1 MPKFAVY
8 YNPPAASP
16 ADPLGSGQLGDD
28 IRAGAALPHNNPARD
43 RLTGFDPAWVDRAAE
58 YGFHVTVA
66 GTYTCDPA
74 DLDAVRAGVAAV
86 MDCFN
91 PAHAFTL
98 RPMALEWWGDP
109 AAVLLVCT
117 PNSHFQMLHTAL
129 CAYLP
134 RWGTGSRGFDRLAR
148 DSGYL
153 ADQSHAQRRI
163 RHFYTA
169 YIFDEFM
176 PHFTLLN
183 PYPGGDRDRLR
194 AEIRAPMDEIVI
206 ESLCLVY
213 QAEDG
218 APYRIIHEYHR
229 ADHPGAGER

>member
-8 YNPPAASP
+8 YIPPAESP
-16 ADPLGSGQLGDD
+16 FYQFGSGLLGYD

-169 YIFDEFM
+169 YIFDEFHAAQ
-176 PHFTLLN
+176 PVPRRRPRPPARRDPRADGRN
-183 PYPGGDRDRLR
+183 RDRVAVPGVSGGRWRTLSHH
-194 AEIRAPMDEIVI
+194 P
-206 ESLCLVY
+206 
-213 QAEDG
+213 
-218 APYRIIHEYHR
+218 RISPR
-229 ADHPGAGER
+229 